1 MAGGG
6 DVFVGRHDVLA
17 VIAEEL
23 SSAMSGP
30 RLVWVEG
37 EPGIGK
43 TSVLRTA
50 LSERNDRW
58 TVWAAGVED
67 ERELPFSV
75 IDQLGR
81 GLVARVDAD
90 PLAVG
95 ADLLVAVGDS
105 RDPVVLVI
113 DDLQWVDDESS
124 RALLFAL
131 RRLRSEPVL
140 VIMTS
145 QPHTLA
151 GMPAWARLLGDAS
164 QCRKVEVSGLQT
176 AELIDLAR
184 VIGGG
189 ALDVDTAERLQ
200 QHTAGHP
207 LHARALLAELGV
219 RRLADAPGVLPAPH
233 DFALLI
239 VARASAP
246 CHGRPAPSSRLRR
259 SWDGQVGCPTSRR
272 LQSWTIHCPPPTP
285 QSVPACWSGHHRTR
299 CSFYIP
305 LCTRRYTTT

>member
-1 MAGGG
+1 M
-6 DVFVGRHDVLA
+6 
-17 VIAEEL
+17 
-23 SSAMSGP
+23 
-30 RLVWVEG
+30 
-37 EPGIGK
+37 
-43 TSVLRTA
+43 
-50 LSERNDRW
+50 
-58 TVWAAGVED
+58 
-67 ERELPFSV
+67 
-75 IDQLGR
+75 
-81 GLVARVDAD
+81 
-90 PLAVG
+90 
-95 ADLLVAVGDS
+95 
-105 RDPVVLVI
+105 LVI

-164 QCRKVEVSGLQT
+164 QCRKVEVSGLKT

-207 LHARALLAELGV
+207 LHARALLAEFGV

-239 VARASAP
+239 VAAP
-246 CHGRPAPSSRLRR
+246 
-259 SWDGQVGCPTSRR
+259 RR
-272 LQSWTIHCPPPTP
+272 LATGGPRPRRGCGGLGTVKSAARRRGDCRVGRSIARRRRRNQCRLVGVVTIGRGAVSTSARPRGGIQRHEPDTTARTPPLGRGRLH
-285 QSVPACWSGHHRTR
+285 W
-299 CSFYIP
+299 
-305 LCTRRYTTT
+305 RRGA